1 MVYTDLHYFG
11 ALSYYSAII
20 ETNLLVFD
28 TQVAFSKMSFKNR
41 MVIASAQGPLHL
53 TIPIIGGRDQKTPM
67 YQIRIS
73 YDSQWQSQHFKSI
86 YTNYKRAPFF
96 EYYVDS
102 IKSLYS
108 LKYEFLNDF
117 LLETQKWSNQHLKA
131 KWVIKTDDS
140 TKLEENQIKWID
152 PIKPNNFQ
160 SKNSNIQY
168 QQVFEEVTGFIP
180 NLCILDLIFAMG
192 GRQAYSLLCPR
203 KKK

>member
-67 YQIRIS
+67 DQIRIS

-203 KKK
+203 EKK

>member
-67 YQIRIS
+67 DQIRIS

-168 QQVFEEVTGFIP
+168 QQVFQEVTGFIP

-203 KKK
+203 EKK

>member
-67 YQIRIS
+67 DQIRIS

-117 LLETQKWSNQHLKA
+117 LLETQKWSNQHLKT

-203 KKK
+203 EKK

>member
-67 YQIRIS
+67 DQIRIS

-140 TKLEENQIKWID
+140 TKLEENHIKWID

-203 KKK
+203 EKK

>member
-67 YQIRIS
+67 DQIRIS

-192 GRQAYSLLCPR
+192 GRQAFSLLCPR
-203 KKK
+203 EKK

>member
-67 YQIRIS
+67 DQIRIS

-131 KWVIKTDDS
+131 KRVIKTDDS

-203 KKK
+203 EKK